1 MVDKLIQS
9 IKIGF
14 KQVTEH
20 RYKNARIDLED
31 YLQSAFAMFHLKD
44 PSVHQY
50 RLNYP
55 EREENLQNIYH
66 VNFLPSDCAM
76 REGIDGINP
85 ADIQECYKIPHQQMV
100 EHGIMDEYKVLDP
113 YQVIL
118 FDGTQHYCSAKTPC
132 EHCLQKEY
140 RNKNGEITKTTYSH
154 QALAAVMAHPDHK
167 EVFPIACEA
176 IVKQDGSQ
184 KNDCELNASKRLI
197 PQVRSRLPVE
207 DYQLI
212 GVFDGLYPNG
222 PHIKLLAEYHM
233 RYVIGIQDGYVL
245 IQVAALKAQ
254 NALQTKQYS
263 GLKGKKSTV
272 RWTNHL
278 VLNGQHQEISTN
290 YFEYEEFD
298 ANGKGT
304 YFNSWITDIPID
316 QDNIKE
322 LVKIGRSRW
331 KIENETFNTLKNQG
345 YNLEHSYGHGKQ
357 FLATNFMMLT
367 FLAFLVDQIAQKLDE
382 AFKKAW
388 NYCKTKKKLWERIR
402 QVFDLIPC
410 MSMNVIY
417 RFIAREIKI
426 NFPRLE

>member
-1 MVDKLIQS
+1 MIDKLIQS
-9 IKIGF
+9 IKTGF
-14 KQVTEH
+14 KKVTEH
-20 RYKNARIDLED
+20 RYQNAQITLAD

-44 PSVHQY
+44 SSVHQY

-55 EREENLQNIYH
+55 ERAENLQTIYH
-66 VNFLPSDCAM
+66 VEFLPSDSAM

-85 ADIQECYKIPHQQMV
+85 DDIQDCYKIPHQ
-100 EHGIMDEYKVLDP
+100 ELNESGIMDEYKVLGR
-113 YQVIL
+113 YQTIL
-118 FDGTQHYCSAKTPC
+118 FDGTQHYCSAKKPC
-132 EHCLQKEY
+132 EHCLKKEY
-140 RNKNGEITKTTYSH
+140 RNKKGEITKTTYSH
-154 QALAAVMAHPDHK
+154 QALATVMAHADHK

-197 PQVRSRLPVE
+197 PKVRSMLPIE
-207 DYQLI
+207 KYELI
-212 GVFDGLYPNG
+212 GIFDGLYPNG
-222 PHIKLLAEYHM
+222 PHIKLLNEYQM
-233 RYVIGIQDGYVL
+233 RYIIGIRDGYVL
-245 IQVAALKAQ
+245 IQVAALKAK
-254 NALQTKQYS
+254 NALQTKQWS
-263 GLKGKKSTV
+263 SLKGKKGIV
-272 RWTNHL
+272 RWTNDL

-298 ANGKGT
+298 AAGKRT
-304 YFNSWITDIPID
+304 FYNSWITDIPVD

-322 LVKIGRSRW
+322 LVRAGRSRW

-345 YNLEHSYGHGKQ
+345 YNLEHSYGHGEQ

-410 MSMNVIY
+410 MSMNIIY
-417 RFIAREIKI
+417 LFIAREVKI
-426 NFPRLE
+426 SLPRLE

>member
-20 RYKNARIDLED
+20 RYKNASIDLED

-50 RLNYP
+50 RLNYL

-66 VNFLPSDCAM
+66 VNFLPSDSAM

-85 ADIQECYKIPHQQMV
+85 ADIQECYKIPHQQLV
-100 EHGIMDEYKVLDP
+100 EYGIMDEYKVLDR

-132 EHCLQKEY
+132 KHCLKKEY
-140 RNKNGEITKTTYSH
+140 RNKKGEVTKTTYSH

-197 PQVRSRLPVE
+197 PEVRSMLPVD
-207 DYQLI
+207 DYELI

-222 PHIKLLAEYHM
+222 PHIKLLAEHHM

-245 IQVAALKAQ
+245 VQIAALKTQ
-254 NALQTKQYS
+254 NALQTRQYS
-263 GLKGKKSTV
+263 GLKGKKSIV
-272 RWTNHL
+272 RWTNSL

-298 ANGKGT
+298 ANGKRI

-345 YNLEHSYGHGKQ
+345 YNLEHSYGHGEQ
-357 FLATNFMMLT
+357 FLATNFMILT